1 MRVSER
7 RRLILEAVQQHGVI
21 SMREAAALVG
31 TSEVTARRDLR
42 HLAEEGLIRRT
53 HGGAAAP
60 NIVSRE
66 APFLEKAQ
74 LAAAEKD
81 AIAAVAAEMV
91 DDGDAIAFGP
101 GTTTLSLARRLT
113 TREELTVVTNSILV
127 SQALQE
133 APGIHLLLSGGLV
146 RSATHALVGPIAE
159 QSLAG
164 LYVTTLFLSGNGLT
178 AARGLSTP
186 DVLTAAVDR
195 RLAASAAR
203 VVVLA
208 DHTKVGVDT
217 MFQTVP
223 VGGIG
228 HLVTDELS
236 DPAVLDQLAAAGVR
250 THVAPLNGIPGT
262 GDDQR
267 MSQTDHI
274 SISY

>member
-1 MRVSER
+1 MTTLRPMRVSER

-53 HGGAAAP
+53 HGGATAP

-74 LAAAEKD
+74 LASAEKD
-81 AIAAVAAEMV
+81 AIALVAADMV
-91 DDGDAIAFGP
+91 DNGDVIAFGP
-101 GTTTLSLARRLT
+101 GTTTLSLARLLT

-127 SQALQE
+127 SQALQG
-133 APGIHLLLSGGLV
+133 APSIHLLLSGGLV
-146 RSATHALVGPIAE
+146 RNATHALVGPIAE

-164 LYVTTLFLSGNGLT
+164 LFVSTLFLSGNGLT

-195 RLAASAAR
+195 RLVASAGR

-208 DHTKVGVDT
+208 DHTKVGVET
-217 MFQTVP
+217 MSLTVA
-223 VGGIG
+223 
-228 HLVTDELS
+228 TDEIDCLIT
-236 DPAVLDQLAAAGVR
+236 DDQADVGEIERLRAAGVDVI
-250 THVAPLNGIPGT
+250 VAGAGAAAESA
-262 GDDQR
+262 G
-267 MSQTDHI
+267 
-274 SISY
+274 

>member
-7 RRLILEAVQQHGVI
+7 RRLILEAVQQNGII
-21 SMREAAALVG
+21 SMRDAAALVG

-60 NIVSRE
+60 NMMSRE

-81 AIAAVAAEMV
+81 AIAMVAATMV
-91 DDGDAIAFGP
+91 KDGDAIAFGP
-101 GTTTLSLARRLT
+101 GTTTLSLARQLT
-113 TREELTVVTNSILV
+113 MREDLTVITNSILV

-164 LYVTTLFLSGNGLT
+164 LFVTTLFLSGNGLT

-208 DHTKVGVDT
+208 DHTKVGVET
-217 MFQTVP
+217 MSLTVAIDEIDI
-223 VGGIG
+223 VI
-228 HLVTDELS
+228 TDQQA
-236 DPAVLDQLAAAGVR
+236 DPEEVERLREAGVDVL
-250 THVAPLNGIPGT
+250 VAGELEATAEAVG
-262 GDDQR
+262 Q
-267 MSQTDHI
+267 SL
-274 SISY
+274 S

>member
-81 AIAAVAAEMV
+81 AIAVVAAEMV

-113 TREELTVVTNSILV
+113 TPRRAHRRDQLDPGLPGAAGGAGHPPA
-127 SQALQE
+127 ALRR
-133 APGIHLLLSGGLV
+133 PGPQRHPRPRRTGRRAVPRRAVRDHAVPVRQRPDRGPGPVDARRAHRRRRPPARRLSRRGSWSSPTTP
-146 RSATHALVGPIAE
+146 RSASRPCR
-159 QSLAG
+159 S
-164 LYVTTLFLSGNGLT
+164 
-178 AARGLSTP
+178 RCLSTRS
-186 DVLTAAVDR
+186 T
-195 RLAASAAR
+195 S
-203 VVVLA
+203 
-208 DHTKVGVDT
+208 
-217 MFQTVP
+217 
-223 VGGIG
+223 
-228 HLVTDELS
+228 
-236 DPAVLDQLAAAGVR
+236 
-250 THVAPLNGIPGT
+250 
-262 GDDQR
+262 
-267 MSQTDHI
+267 
-274 SISY
+274 